1 MKKNER
7 AIFESFYR
15 NKPDF
20 AGRLI
25 EWEEGTDPPDVIC
38 LDKEGKRLGVELA
51 EWLNEEQMKASKLR
65 ERIEESFLKVI
76 QSQNV
81 VPPSKIG
88 MIWLNTKPN
97 TQLKESDAENFCN
110 EIYAFIEK
118 VNSDSSNNKDFD
130 SPQGFSVQ
138 DFSGYSF
145 LDRYL
150 EDLHFFSRVYFAET
164 SLGIPWIRF
173 QESAG
178 PYTPP
183 DAVNALLKILDKKIS
198 KYQNLHQEQ
207 NLDEL
212 YLLIFY
218 DQGLLHNT
226 PFIAPG
232 FGFQQIVEIANRE
245 ANINPGFFQKIF
257 LFNSIYPNQE
267 VAELWVNKSMV

>member
-15 NKPDF
+15 IKPDF

-38 LDKEGKRLGVELA
+38 LDKEGKRFGVELA

-76 QSQNV
+76 QSRNV
-81 VPPSKIG
+81 APPSKVG
-88 MIWLNTKPN
+88 MIWLHTKPN
-97 TQLKESDAENFCN
+97 TQLKEADAENFHN
-110 EIYAFIEK
+110 EIYTFIEK

-138 DFSGYSF
+138 DFSGYLF

-150 EDLHFFSRVYFAET
+150 EDLRFFSRVHFAET

-173 QESAG
+173 RNWGGA
-178 PYTPP
+178 YTPN
-183 DAVNALLKILDKKIS
+183 DAVDALLKIMDKKIS

-207 NLDEL
+207 EIDEL
-212 YLLIFY
+212 YLLIYY
-218 DQGLLHNT
+218 DQGSFYNT
-226 PFIAPG
+226 PFIAPN
-232 FGFQQIVEIANRE
+232 FGFRQIVEIANRR

-257 LFNSIYPNQE
+257 LFNSVYPNHE
-267 VAELWVNKSMV
+267 FAELWTSKSMI